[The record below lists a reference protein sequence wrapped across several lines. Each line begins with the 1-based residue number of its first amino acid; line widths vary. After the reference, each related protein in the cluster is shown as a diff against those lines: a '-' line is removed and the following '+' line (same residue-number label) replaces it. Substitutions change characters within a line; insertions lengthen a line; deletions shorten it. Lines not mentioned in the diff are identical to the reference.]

1 MSAKGAPA
9 SVGAAT
15 GEDYVTATR
24 LAALSVAATIL
35 AGTAH
40 AQVIGIVTTPAGSFT
55 NSVGAAV
62 AKAVVDHAGMRAT
75 VTPQQSHGQESVN
88 DGSAELSLAT
98 LSDVQQYV
106 TGTVDWEGKGAK
118 KNIRLI
124 ARMVPITTAGYVQ
137 KDSPIKSLADLKGK
151 RISVG
156 YPAQKAVLRV
166 VLAQL
171 ATVGLGENDVQGVP
185 TQNITQAADD
195 FIAGKTDAFWFAL
208 GSGKVKQAAASV
220 GGLRALP
227 VPTSPDAVAKMNKF
241 VPGSYPVVISPS
253 RNLDGIAEPTP
264 VMGYDVVLFTR
275 ADLSAETVYKIARAM
290 HENKKDMAAVFAP
303 LNGFEPDNMA
313 RRYDHLDYHPG
324 AIKFYQEK
332 GLWPPKPAS

>member
-1 MSAKGAPA
+1 M
-9 SVGAAT
+9 
-15 GEDYVTATR
+15 
-24 LAALSVAATIL
+24 

-55 NSVGAAV
+55 HSLGTAV
-62 AKAVVDHAGMRAT
+62 AKVVVDHAGMRAT
-75 VTPQQSHGQESVN
+75 VTPQQSHGQEAVN

-106 TGTVDWEGKGAK
+106 TGTVDWEGKGEK
-118 KNIRLI
+118 KNVRLI

-137 KDSPIKSLADLKGK
+137 KDSDIKSLSDLKGK
-151 RISVG
+151 RISIG
-156 YPAQKAVLRV
+156 YGAQKAVLRV

-171 ATVGLGENDVQGVP
+171 ATVGLSENDVRGVL

-195 FIAGKTDAFWFAL
+195 FVAGKTDAFWFAL
-208 GSGKVKQAAASV
+208 GSAKVKQAAASV

-227 VPTSPDAVAKMNKF
+227 VPTTPDAVAKMNKY
-241 VPGSYPVVISPS
+241 VPGSYPIVIQPS
-253 RNLDGIAEPTP
+253 RNMDGIVEPTP

-275 ADLSAETVYKIARAM
+275 ADLPADTVYKITKAV
-290 HENKKDMAAVFAP
+290 HENKKEMGAVFAP
-303 LNGFEPDNMA
+303 LNGFEPENMA

-324 AIKFYQEK
+324 AVKFYQEK

>member
-1 MSAKGAPA
+1 MPPNDVPLGRNSGEDQVIAARLA
-9 SVGAAT
+9 VFAALATAWAGAA
-15 GEDYVTATR
+15 Y
-24 LAALSVAATIL
+24 
-35 AGTAH
+35 

-62 AKAVVDHAGMRAT
+62 AKVVVDHAGMRAT
-75 VTPQQSHGQESVN
+75 VTPQQSHGQEAVN
-88 DGSAELSLAT
+88 DGSAEVSLAT

-106 TGTVDWEGKGAK
+106 TGTVDWEGKGEK

-137 KDSPIKSLADLKGK
+137 KDSDIKSLADLKGK

-156 YPAQKAVLRV
+156 YGAQKAVLRV
-166 VLAQL
+166 VQAQL
-171 ATVGLGENDVQGVP
+171 ATVGLSENDMRGVL
-185 TQNITQAADD
+185 THNITQAADD
-195 FIAGKTDAFWFAL
+195 FIAGRTDAFWFAL
-208 GSGKVKQAAASV
+208 GSAKVKQAAASV

-241 VPGSYPVVISPS
+241 VPGSYPIVIEPS
-253 RNLDGIAEPTP
+253 RNIDGIAEPTP

-275 ADLSAETVYKIARAM
+275 ADLAPDTVYKITKAV
-290 HENKKDMAAVFAP
+290 HENRQGMGAVFAP
-303 LNGFEPDNMA
+303 LNGFEPQNMA

-332 GLWPPKPAS
+332 SLWPPKPAS

>member
-1 MSAKGAPA
+1 MTAP
-9 SVGAAT
+9 
-15 GEDYVTATR
+15 R
-24 LAALSVAATIL
+24 LAALSVAAIL
-35 AGTAH
+35 VAGAAQ

-55 NSVGAAV
+55 HSVGTAV
-62 AKAVVDHAGMRAT
+62 AKVVVDHAGMRST
-75 VTPQQSHGQESVN
+75 VTPQQSHGQEAVN
-88 DGSAELSLAT
+88 DGSMELSLAT

-106 TGTVDWEGKGAK
+106 TGTVDWEGKGEK

-137 KDSPIKSLADLKGK
+137 KDSDIKSLADLKGK

-156 YPAQKAVLRV
+156 YGAQKAVLRV
-166 VLAQL
+166 VQAQL
-171 ATVGLGENDVQGVP
+171 ATVGLSESDVRGVL
-185 TQNITQAADD
+185 THNITQAADD

-208 GSGKVKQAAASV
+208 GSAKVKQAAASV

-227 VPTSPDAVAKMNKF
+227 VPTTPDAVVTMNKF
-241 VPGSYPVVISPS
+241 VPGSYPIVIEPS
-253 RNLDGIAEPTP
+253 RNMDGILEPTP

-275 ADLSAETVYKIARAM
+275 TDLPADTVYKITKAV
-290 HENKKDMAAVFAP
+290 HENKKEMGAVFAP
-303 LNGFEPDNMA
+303 LNGFEPENMA

-324 AIKFYQEK
+324 AARFYQEK